1 MSAQDTDSD
10 AGPAKR
16 HAPARLIRRGPLLT
30 FLALALAVV
39 VTATVARWPAHAAD
53 PSPEDAAGW
62 NPGQVTY
69 QYDLSGCHTIQQ
81 ASIGAATTDIATIAS
96 EALDKN
102 KIKDDFGEGGGV
114 KVLEINDIRKN
125 GTHIDLTIDGW
136 LSNDACARTGSA
148 QQASFPA
155 DSGAAAPRGTQA
167 LGTADPTRPDRIL
180 LVAATPWEKLKE
192 AVKVVVAAAA
202 MVVVTGIT
210 AAVLYYT
217 VVAGGSV
224 ITALAAGAVAGCVS
238 RATVELLLA
247 GLFTPGAVESAK
259 DRIAVATQGCVR
271 GAGLGSL
278 MANAGR
284 NVAANMRRHLS
295 SDEAIVGQSAM
306 AAAKEAGVTMDN
318 SLASMVD
325 GVADGALRAAQ

>member
-1 MSAQDTDSD
+1 MSTQDRGRD
-10 AGPAKR
+10 AGPAER
-16 HAPARLIRRGPLLT
+16 HAPVPLIRQGPLLT

-53 PSPEDAAGW
+53 LSPDDAALW

-69 QYDLSGCHTIQQ
+69 QYDNSGCHTIQQ
-81 ASIGAATTDIATIAS
+81 ASIDTTTPDMAS
-96 EALDKN
+96 MVSEVLDKN
-102 KIKDDFGEGGGV
+102 KTKDDFGKDAGV
-114 KVLEINDIRKN
+114 KMLKINDIRKN
-125 GTHIDLTIDGW
+125 DAHIDLTIDGW
-136 LSNDACARTGSA
+136 LSNDACKQSGSA

-155 DSGAAAPRGTQA
+155 DSSADATRGTRV
-167 LGTADPTRPDRIL
+167 LGTVDPTRPDRIL

-238 RATVELLLA
+238 RATVDLLLA
-247 GLFTPGAVESAK
+247 RLFTPGAVESVK
-259 DRIAVATQGCVR
+259 DRIAVATQGCLR

-278 MANAGR
+278 MANAGK

-295 SDEAIVGQSAM
+295 SDEAIVGQSVM